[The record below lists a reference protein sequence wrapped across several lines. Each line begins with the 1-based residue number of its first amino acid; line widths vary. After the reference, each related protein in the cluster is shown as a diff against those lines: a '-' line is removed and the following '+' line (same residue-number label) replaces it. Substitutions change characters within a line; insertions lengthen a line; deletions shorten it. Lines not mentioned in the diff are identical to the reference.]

1 MKIVKNDLFDYKMR
15 YIWQLEDGFKFSLD
29 SLLLAEYVKLS
40 NNKKILDMC
49 TGNAPIPL
57 VISLKTNSEIVGFE
71 IQEDIA
77 SLAKMSVQ
85 ENKLES
91 QIRIIN
97 DDINNIGEYY
107 QEEYFDIITC
117 NPPYFKKNS
126 SLINMSDYKSIARH
140 EVKIDLENIFK
151 LSYKYLKSNGTLYM
165 VHRPERLDEII
176 ILANKYK
183 INVKEIALIVTN
195 KTMIPSL
202 VLVKCVKLSNLGIKF
217 RKIIDVSKCSTYQH
231 IFE

>member
-77 SLAKMSVQ
+77 NLAKMSVQ

-183 INVKEIALIVTN
+183 INVKEAALIVTN

>member
-40 NNKKILDMC
+40 NNKKIPDMC
-49 TGNAPIPL
+49 KGNAPITL

-77 SLAKMSVQ
+77 NLAKMSVQ

-97 DDINNIGEYY
+97 DYINNIGNYY

>member
-1 MKIVKNDLFDYKMR
+1 MKIVKNDLFDYNMR
-15 YIWQLEDGFKFSLD
+15 YIWQIEDGFKFSLD
-29 SLLLAEYVKLS
+29 SLLLAEYVKLTD
-40 NNKKILDMC
+40 NKKILDMC

-77 SLAKMSVQ
+77 NLAKMSVQ

-97 DDINNIGEYY
+97 DDINNIGNYY

-151 LSYKYLKSNGTLYM
+151 LSYKYLKSNGILYM